1 MQAIRP
7 YTINDINLLSTNVAE
22 ADYPI
27 YDALTTYAINDTVI
41 FIDTNKHWVIRSLV
55 ASNLGNIPTGLD
67 TDTNWVKVSETNR
80 WKMFD
85 LKTTSQTIN
94 AGSID
99 VTIGLTSITNALY
112 LGNVQAS
119 MLTVIGKDQ
128 FDVEIYNNEVNL
140 VSTDGIYDPWT
151 YFFNPI
157 EFIEEVVL
165 DDLPPYALSEYQ
177 ITISSPSGDVALG
190 TLVLG
195 YIQELALTKYGMT
208 MSSIDYSIKQAN
220 EFGDFVITERGYSR
234 TVDLN
239 AYVPTANKN
248 SIITFMN
255 RYRATPIVWIGSGQY
270 LGSISY
276 GFVKNYEVTAAGPEE
291 TRLQIKIEGLS

>member
-22 ADYPI
+22 ADYPV
-27 YDALTTYAINDTVI
+27 YNQLTTYALNEMVI
-41 FIDTNKHWVIRSLV
+41 YIDTNKHWVIRSLV
-55 ASNLGNIPTGLD
+55 ADNVGNIPTGLD
-67 TDTNWVKVSETNR
+67 TDTKWVKVSETNR

-99 VTIGLTSITNALY
+99 VTIGMTSITNALY
-112 LGNVQAS
+112 LGNVQGS
-119 MLTVIGKDQ
+119 MLTVVGKDQ
-128 FDVEIYNNEVNL
+128 FDATIYNKTVNL
-140 VSTDGIYDPWT
+140 VATDGIYDPWT

-157 EFIEEVVL
+157 EFVNEVVL
-165 DDLPPYALSEYQ
+165 DDLPPYALSKYQ
-177 ITISSPSGDVALG
+177 VTVTRSSGNVAIG

-195 YIQELALTKYGMT
+195 YIQELALTRYGMT

-220 EFGDFVITERGYSR
+220 DFGDFIITERGYSK
-234 TVDLN
+234 TVELS
-239 AYVPTANKN
+239 AYVLTANKN
-248 SIITFMN
+248 SIITFLN
-255 RYRATPIVWIGSGQY
+255 QYRATPIVWIGSGIY

-276 GFVKNYEVTAAGPEE
+276 GFVKTYEVTAQGPNE

>member
-7 YTINDINLLSTNVAE
+7 YTINDINLLSTNVPE

-27 YDALTTYAINDTVI
+27 YNQLSTYAINETLI
-41 FIDTNKHWVIRSLV
+41 YLDTNKHWVIRSLV
-55 ASNLGNIPTGLD
+55 ADNIGNIPTGLD
-67 TDTNWVKVSETNR
+67 SDTKWVKVSETNR

-112 LGNVQAS
+112 VGNVQGAT
-119 MLTVIGKDQ
+119 LTVIGKDQ
-128 FDVEIYNNEVNL
+128 YDVEIYNNTLNL

-165 DDLPPYALSEYQ
+165 DDLPPYALSDYQ
-177 ITISSPSGDVALG
+177 ITVSSPSGNVAIG
-190 TLVLG
+190 TTVLG
-195 YIQELALTKYGMT
+195 YIQELALTRYGMT

-239 AYVPTANKN
+239 AYVPTSNKN
-248 SIITFMN
+248 SIISFMN
-255 RYRATPIVWIGSGQY
+255 RYRATPIVWIGSGSY

-276 GFVKNYEVTAAGPEE
+276 GFVKNYEVTAAGPNE

>member
-1 MQAIRP
+1 M
-7 YTINDINLLSTNVAE
+7 LSTNVAE
-22 ADYPI
+22 ADYPL
-27 YDALTTYAINDTVI
+27 YDQLTSYAINDTVI
-41 FIDTNKHWVIRSLV
+41 YIDTNKHWVIRSLV
-55 ASNLGNIPTGLD
+55 ASNVGNTPTGLD
-67 TDTNWVKVSETNR
+67 TDNKWVKVSETNR

-94 AGSID
+94 ASSID
-99 VTIGLTSITNALY
+99 VTVGLTSITNALY
-112 LGNVQAS
+112 LGNVQGA

-128 FDVEIYNNEVNL
+128 FDAEIYNNTVNL

-177 ITISSPSGDVALG
+177 ITVTTPSGNVAIG

-195 YIQELALTKYGMT
+195 YIQELALTRYGMT

-220 EFGDFVITERGYSR
+220 DFGDFVITERGYSK

-239 AYVPTANKN
+239 AYVESANKN
-248 SIITFMN
+248 SIITFLN
-255 RYRATPIVWIGSGQY
+255 RYRATPIVWIGSGSY

-276 GFVKNYEVTAAGPEE
+276 GFVKTYEVTAAGPEE

>member
-1 MQAIRP
+1 M
-7 YTINDINLLSTNVAE
+7 AE
-22 ADYPI
+22 ADYPL
-27 YDALTTYAINDTVI
+27 YDALTSYAINETLI
-41 FIDTNKHWVIRSLV
+41 YIDTNKHWVIRSLV

-67 TDTNWVKVSETNR
+67 TDPNWVKVSETNR

-94 AGSID
+94 ASSID
-99 VTIGLTSITNALY
+99 VTVGLTSITNALY
-112 LGNVQAS
+112 LGNVQGA
-119 MLTVIGKDQ
+119 MLTVVGKDQ

-165 DDLPPYALSEYQ
+165 DDLPPYALSKYQ
-177 ITISSPSGDVALG
+177 ITVTTPSGNVAIG

-195 YIQELALTKYGMT
+195 YIQELALTRYGMT

-220 EFGDFVITERGYSR
+220 DFGDFVITERGYSK

-239 AYVPTANKN
+239 AYVESANKN
-248 SIITFMN
+248 SIITFLN
-255 RYRATPIVWIGSGQY
+255 RYRATPIVWIGSGSY

-276 GFVKNYEVTAAGPEE
+276 GFVKTYEVTAAGPEE

>member
-22 ADYPI
+22 ADRPL
-27 YDALTTYAINDTVI
+27 YDPAEVCAINTERI
-41 FIDTNKHWVIRSLV
+41 YIDINKHWLIRSKV
-55 ASNLGNIPTGLD
+55 DNNQGKIPTGLD
-67 TDTNWVKVSETNR
+67 TDPNWTKVSETNR

-94 AGSID
+94 SGSID

-112 LGNVQAS
+112 LGNVQGA
-119 MLTVIGKDQ
+119 MLTVLGKDQ
-128 FDVEIYNNEVNL
+128 FDATIYSNTVNL

-157 EFIEEVVL
+157 EYLEEVVL
-165 DDLPPYALSEYQ
+165 DDLPPYALSKYQ
-177 ITISSPSGDVALG
+177 VTVTSSGNVAIG
-190 TLVLG
+190 TLVIG
-195 YIQELALTKYGMT
+195 YIQELALTRYGMT
-208 MSSIDYSIKQAN
+208 MASIDYSIKQAN
-220 EFGDFVITERGYSR
+220 NFGDFVITERGYSK

-239 AYVPTANKN
+239 AYVESANKN
-248 SIITFMN
+248 NIITFLN
-255 RYRATPIVWIGSGQY
+255 RYRATPIVWIGSGFY

-276 GFVKNYEVTAAGPEE
+276 GFVKTYEVTAAGPNE

>member
-7 YTINDINLLSTNVAE
+7 YTINDINLLSTNVPE
-22 ADYPI
+22 ADYPV
-27 YDALTTYAINDTVI
+27 YNQLTTYALNDTVI
-41 FIDTNKHWVIRSLV
+41 YIDTNKHWVIRSLV
-55 ASNLGNIPTGLD
+55 ADNIGNIPTGLE
-67 TDTNWVKVSETNR
+67 TDTKWVKVSETNR

-94 AGSID
+94 SGSID
-99 VTIGLTSITNALY
+99 VTVGLTSITNALY
-112 LGNVQAS
+112 LGNVQGA

-128 FDVEIYNNEVNL
+128 FDVEIYNNTVNL
-140 VSTDGIYDPWT
+140 VSTDGIFDPWT

-165 DDLPPYALSEYQ
+165 DDLPPYALSKYQ
-177 ITISSPSGDVALG
+177 VTVTSSGNASVG
-190 TLVLG
+190 TLILG
-195 YIQELALTKYGMT
+195 YIQELALTRYGMT

-220 EFGDFVITERGYSR
+220 DFGDFVITERGYSK

-239 AYVPTANKN
+239 AYVELANKN
-248 SIITFMN
+248 NIITFLN
-255 RYRATPIVWIGSGQY
+255 RYRATPIVWIGQGSY

-276 GFVKNYEVTAAGPEE
+276 GFVKTYEVTAAGPNE

>member
-22 ADYPI
+22 ADFPV
-27 YDALTTYAINDTVI
+27 YDQLATYSLNDTVI
-41 FIDTNKHWVIRSLV
+41 YINTNKHWVIRSLV
-55 ASNLGNIPTGLD
+55 AGNVGNIPTGLD
-67 TDTNWVKVSETNR
+67 TDTKWVKVSETNR

-94 AGSID
+94 SGSID

-112 LGNVQAS
+112 LGNVQGA
-119 MLTVIGKDQ
+119 MLTVLGKDQ
-128 FDVEIYNNEVNL
+128 FDATIYSKTVNL

-165 DDLPPYALSEYQ
+165 DDLPPYALSKYQ
-177 ITISSPSGDVALG
+177 VTVTSSGNVAIG

-195 YIQELALTKYGMT
+195 YIQELALTRYGMT
-208 MSSIDYSIKQAN
+208 MASIDYSIKQAN
-220 EFGDFVITERGYSR
+220 DFGDFVITERGYSK

-239 AYVPTANKN
+239 AYVESANKN
-248 SIITFMN
+248 NIITFLN

-276 GFVKNYEVTAAGPEE
+276 GFVKTYEVTAAGPNE